1 MTINEIFPN
10 PTVKQVIFQIIF
22 PNLFYMEKNIGD
34 LQVKIMEE
42 FPQSSLVLRRQFI
55 LADIGP
61 EGKIEKPPPDLD
73 KEAVKKIWQ
82 FKSEKDFEL
91 NILND
96 SLGISSQYHKTYNL
110 GDGDKFRDI
119 IEFVLNHFFE
129 VVSIPIIKRI
139 GLRYIDECPILSKDN
154 KTFKS
159 WYNSVFPLDRFNIA
173 DADEMTFRTKV
184 KKDSYYLRYAESLK
198 KEKDEYKLILDF
210 DSYAK
215 NINPKDCLDVTDKLH
230 EIILAEYEDKIKEP
244 VYEYM
249 KKPKEE

>member
-1 MTINEIFPN
+1 
-10 PTVKQVIFQIIF
+10 
-22 PNLFYMEKNIGD
+22 MEKNIGD

-42 FPQSSLVLRRQFI
+42 FPESSLILRRQLVF
-55 LADIGP
+55 ADIGP
-61 EGKIEKPPPDLD
+61 EGKIESPPPDLG

-82 FKSEKDFEL
+82 FKSEKKVEL

-110 GDGDKFRDI
+110 GDRDKFKDI
-119 IEFVLNHFFE
+119 IGFVLRHFFE

-139 GLRYIDECPILSKDN
+139 GLRYIDECPIPSKDN
-154 KTFKS
+154 ETFKS
-159 WYNSVFPLDRFNIA
+159 WYNSVFPLDRFNLA
-173 DADEMTFRTKV
+173 DVDEMTFRTKV
-184 KKDSYYLRYAESLK
+184 KKDGYYLRYEESLK

-210 DSYAK
+210 DGFAE
-215 NINPKDCLDVTDKLH
+215 NINSKDYLDVTDKLH

-249 KKPKEE
+249 RKPKEE